1 VALAPELISSS
12 TIAMDALTLVT
23 RLRMQGSNGDFSMPG
38 KYLGT
43 FGNASLFAGAD
54 RNCAKRRTSFG
65 MNTYRSNDEANR
77 GSSISPGRVLINP
90 VL

>member
-1 VALAPELISSS
+1 
-12 TIAMDALTLVT
+12 M
-23 RLRMQGSNGDFSMPG
+23 

-43 FGNASLFAGAD
+43 FGNASLFARTD

-77 GSSISPGRVLINP
+77 GKFDLTRACTHKSGSVTAPG
-90 VL
+90 